1 MIQFQFEKKYIDG
14 GLGNQTRGSRIEGAG
29 EPHRA
34 AKLKF
39 KLATFNLICTKK
51 CSRFK
56 NHFSFSSFT
65 LIVRCEK

>member
-56 NHFSFSSFT
+56 KSLFLL
-65 LIVRCEK
+65 LIYFDCSL